1 MNVDFPAPFSPTT
14 ARRCPGAEREVQ
26 VFQRVGLLT
35 IVAERNVSEF
45 KRVAVRLGYGS
56 MLFLKLIGVF
66 DVHVAA
72 EIVRFRGVL
81 PHSAQ
86 RLKELADV
94 HRERDS
100 ASGVQ
105 REIADGHA
113 VEKHVV
119 NEPAVDYHVSHQ
131 ARRPARTMCSSSSK
145 HGTVSSA
152 SAQCC

>member
-1 MNVDFPAPFSPTT
+1 MNVDFPAPVQPDHSE
-14 ARRCPGAEREVQ
+14 ALSGAEREVQ

-81 PHSAQ
+81 PHSA
-86 RLKELADV
+86 
-94 HRERDS
+94 
-100 ASGVQ
+100 
-105 REIADGHA
+105 
-113 VEKHVV
+113 
-119 NEPAVDYHVSHQ
+119 PA
-131 ARRPARTMCSSSSK
+131 TE
-145 HGTVSSA
+145 GTG
-152 SAQCC
+152 